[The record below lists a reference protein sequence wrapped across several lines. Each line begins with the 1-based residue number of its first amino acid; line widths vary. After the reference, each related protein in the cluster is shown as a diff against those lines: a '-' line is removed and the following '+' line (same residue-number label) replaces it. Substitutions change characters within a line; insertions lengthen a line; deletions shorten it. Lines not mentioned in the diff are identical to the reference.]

1 MMSIMMMMFLKTL
14 MMLIMMMMMIMQLM
28 LLIIIMMMKI
38 MLLIMMIE
46 VLVTNVLCIYT
57 VILYKYTFN
66 KEIEKF
72 QIILIFLKYRLEK
85 NSSQLA
91 LPPIIKCLQKCLK
104 FAGNILR
111 NFLGKIHKIGDE
123 VLRISRT

>member
-14 MMLIMMMMMIMQLM
+14 MMLIMMMIMQLM
-28 LLIIIMMMKI
+28 LMIIIMVMKI

-111 NFLGKIHKIGDE
+111 IFLGKIHKIGDQ